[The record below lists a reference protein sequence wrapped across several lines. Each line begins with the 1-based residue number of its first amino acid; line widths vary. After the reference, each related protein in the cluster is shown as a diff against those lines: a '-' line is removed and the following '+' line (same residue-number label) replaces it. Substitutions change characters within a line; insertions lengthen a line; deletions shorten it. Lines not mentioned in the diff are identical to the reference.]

1 MAVKEYLSC
10 QEDDLKEIQEKIN
23 LIIQKGKDVIVWG
36 TGAFTMNLLTTTNL
50 GKCNIKCFVD
60 NNSSKID
67 KMFFDKTIKAPNV
80 LYKNQNADAI
90 IIVCSMLHSN
100 NIIEQITSMGLKNEV
115 LSFT

>member
-67 KMFFDKTIKAPNV
+67 KMFFDKTQLKLPMFFIRIKMQMQLL
-80 LYKNQNADAI
+80 LYARCCILI
-90 IIVCSMLHSN
+90 ILLN
-100 NIIEQITSMGLKNEV
+100 K
-115 LSFT
+115 